1 MTLAAI
7 FLILVFLFS
16 LVSGRAEKS
25 VITGPMAFAAAGLL
39 VHFALPEVSA
49 LEITSPGV
57 LVVAELTLAVLLFS
71 DATHTSLR
79 QVTRETKLPDRL
91 LGIGMPLAILAGT
104 VVAVLLLS
112 DIPLWEAAILATVL
126 APTDTSVAPSVVN
139 SRLVPP
145 RIRQAL
151 DVESGLNDAVCLPL
165 LVLFIALSGVEFHG
179 EQSWLAFAAQQIG
192 FGALVG
198 LGIGWLG
205 GLLMTHA
212 QGRGWM
218 VRKAVQLAMLA
229 LAVLSWWLAD
239 HALGGNGFI
248 AAFVAGSAVRM
259 RYEDAHEHM
268 TRFDEAWRDL
278 LVYMVFFAFGV
289 IAAPELGRI
298 TGQLWLYAL
307 LSLTFVRLLPVAL
320 SIVGTKLQP
329 ASVLF
334 VGWFGPRGLASI
346 VLGLFYLENQTR
358 LGMNSTIVLAMIVT
372 VLLSVLA
379 HGLSANPAI
388 RLYAGQVADLTQGAP
403 EHA

>member
-1 MTLAAI
+1 
-7 FLILVFLFS
+7 

-25 VITGPMAFAAAGLL
+25 VITGPMVFAATGLL
-39 VHFALPEVSA
+39 VHFALPEVST

-71 DATHTSLR
+71 DATHHSLR
-79 QVTRETKLPDRL
+79 QVTRETKLPARL

-126 APTDTSVAPSVVN
+126 APTDTNVAPSVVN

-165 LVLFIALSGVEFHG
+165 LVLFIALSGVEFQG

-212 QGRGWM
+212 VGRGWM

-320 SIVGTKLQP
+320 SLVGTKLQP

-346 VLGLFYLENQTR
+346 ILGLFYLENQTR
-358 LGMNSTIVLAMIVT
+358 LGVNSTIVLAMIAT